1 MTQLRAALILPLFL
15 FLAHALGAETET
27 VKILG
32 IGNSFTLNAHHYLKD
47 IYDSVDGVD
56 AEIGTA
62 FIGGCSLERHVRHA
76 REQEANPET
85 GKEYKYKLNRTL
97 AGKNMSLKEILLAQ
111 DWDVISIQQ
120 VSTQSYKPES
130 FEPYADELIAYIR
143 QYRPEAEIVVH
154 ETWSHSVNS
163 PRAKTLIDPD
173 EMYGKLHAN
182 YTKLAEENGFRMIPA
197 GTAFQNARATQMW
210 DLQPNDFDPKNSG
223 LAYPEDKDKLPD
235 MSKSLNR
242 DYYWKETDKGWVV
255 ATDGFHANAA
265 GEYLAGLVWFEVLS
279 GRPATEVTYKPDG
292 LTEEQAASL
301 RQIAVETVE
310 ASGLACGTQ
319 GKPAATCCGQ

>member
-1 MTQLRAALILPLFL
+1 MTKLRTALILPLFL
-15 FLAHALGAETET
+15 FLAHALVAETET

-32 IGNSFTLNAHHYLKD
+32 IGNSFTNNAHHFLKD
-47 IYDSVDGVD
+47 IYDSVDGAD
-56 AEIGTA
+56 ADIGTA

-76 REQEANPET
+76 KEQEANPES
-85 GKEYKYKLNRTL
+85 GKEYTYRYNWKVVGSK
-97 AGKNMSLKEILLAQ
+97 MSLKEILLAE

-163 PRAKTLIDPD
+163 PRAKTLIEPN
-173 EMYGKLHAN
+173 EMYAKLHAN

-197 GTAFQNARATQMW
+197 GTAFQNARATDMW
-210 DLQPNDFDPKNSG
+210 DLQPNDFDPKNAG
-223 LAYPEDKDKLPD
+223 LTYPEDKDKLPD
-235 MSKSLNR
+235 MSKSLNN
-242 DYYWKETDKGWVV
+242 DYFWKKTDQGWVV
-255 ATDGFHANAA
+255 AADGFHANTA

-279 GRPATEVTYKPDG
+279 GRPAMDVTFKPDA
-292 LTEEQAASL
+292 LTDEQASSL
-301 RQIAVETVE
+301 REIAMATVKD
-310 ASGLACGTQ
+310 SGLACGT
-319 GKPAATCCGQ
+319 PAKAAACCGQ